1 MEKLVF
7 WGEKVIHF
15 LHLASLLKRDK
26 KTEEDIEILYA
37 REDREAIFWKLWQ
50 ERAGFF
56 LFAFVCVL
64 CLILLT
70 FFVKEESVLR
80 EGYFLSRDREKVTL
94 AVTMNREGV
103 QTSKEMTL
111 SVGER
116 ELTDTELS
124 ELAVYAEKELKR
136 SLPGKNASLLTVN
149 QKLNFLTKLTGY
161 PVTISWVWD
170 DTYLKEDGSIRYGKV
185 PKDGV
190 DTTVTA
196 IVALKDWEKEYH
208 FQIHLVPRELT
219 TEQAMIRTVRKKIRQ
234 EIRTQKKKE
243 MIQLPKLA
251 EDIQIKY
258 ELPEESVPGQ
268 VWLLLLLP
276 CLLPLYWHEQ
286 MAKKK
291 EKRSLQLMID
301 YSEMINKFTLLL
313 GAGLTVRHS
322 IERMVQDYEQK
333 RDREGSYRYLYEE
346 LALVCNEIHNGMS
359 ERKALE
365 HFGSRCQL
373 LPYLRFS
380 TLITQNMKKGTAGL
394 LKLLETEAV
403 DSLEQRRETVK
414 RLGEE
419 ASTKLLLPMGIML
432 VLVIGIIMVPALFTM

>member
-1 MEKLVF
+1 MDKLAF

-15 LHLASLLKRDK
+15 FHLSSLLKKDK

-37 REDREAIFWKLWQ
+37 REDRETIFWRLWQ

-56 LFAFVCVL
+56 LFAFACVFS
-64 CLILLT
+64 LILLI
-70 FFVKEESVLR
+70 FLGKEESVLR

-94 AVTMNREGV
+94 SVTMNREGV

-111 SVGER
+111 SVGEK
-116 ELTDTELS
+116 ELTDTELT
-124 ELAVYAEKELKR
+124 ELDVHVEKELKK
-136 SLPGKNASLLTVN
+136 SLPGKNASLLSVN
-149 QKLNFLTKLTGY
+149 QKLNFLTNLPGY

-170 DTYLKEDGSIRYGKV
+170 DMYLKEDGSIRYGKV
-185 PKDGV
+185 PKEGI
-190 DTTVTA
+190 DTSVTA
-196 IVALKDWEKEYH
+196 IVALKKREKEYH
-208 FQIHLVPRELT
+208 FPVHLVPKELT
-219 TEQAMIRTVRKKIRQ
+219 SEQAMIRMVQK
-234 EIRTQKKKE
+234 EIHQAVKEQKKKDI
-243 MIQLPKLA
+243 IQLP
-251 EDIQIKY
+251 EQVDDIQIGY
-258 ELPEESVPGQ
+258 ELPDQSMPVQ
-268 VWLLLLLP
+268 VWLLLVLP
-276 CLLPLYWHEQ
+276 FLLPLYWNEQ
-286 MAKKK
+286 MVKKK
-291 EKRSLQLMID
+291 EKRSMQLIID

-322 IERMVQDYEQK
+322 IERMVQDYEKQ
-333 RDREGSYRYLYEE
+333 RERGGSYRYLYEE
-346 LALVCNEIHNGMS
+346 LALVCNEIQNGMP

-380 TLITQNMKKGTAGL
+380 TLVTQNMKKGTAGL

-432 VLVIGIIMVPALFTM
+432 VLVIGIIMVPALFSL